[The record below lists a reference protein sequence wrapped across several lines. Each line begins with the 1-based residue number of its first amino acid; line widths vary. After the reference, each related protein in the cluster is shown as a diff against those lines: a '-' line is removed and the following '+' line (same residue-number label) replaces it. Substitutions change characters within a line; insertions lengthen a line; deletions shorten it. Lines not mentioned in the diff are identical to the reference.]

1 MATNTKGAGKA
12 FIEEVLNRRNIEYVT
27 EHRFMGKGRRR
38 FRFDYAILDKKIAI
52 EFEGLESVGVNG
64 KIIPSGHTTKV
75 GYTSDC
81 TKYNLAAING
91 WIVLRFT
98 ALNFEDV
105 GKYLKILI
113 PR

>member
-1 MATNTKGAGKA
+1 MEKKDTKGQGKA
-12 FIEEVLNRRNIEYVT
+12 YIEEVLHRRNIKYVK
-27 EHRFMGKGRRR
+27 EHQFMGKRRR

-52 EFEGLESVGVNG
+52 EFEGLESVDVRG
-64 KIIPSGHTTKV
+64 KVIPSGHTTKV

-98 ALNFEDV
+98 ALNYQDV
-105 GKYLKILI
+105 GKYLSILF

>member
-1 MATNTKGAGKA
+1 MKTKGEGKLY
-12 FIEEVLNRRNIEYVT
+12 IEEVLQSRNISYVK
-27 EHRFMGKGRRR
+27 EHQFMGKRRR

-52 EFEGLESVGVNG
+52 EFEGLESVDVKG
-64 KIIPSGHTTKV
+64 KKIPSGHTTKV

-91 WIVLRFT
+91 WKVLRFT
-98 ALNFEDV
+98 ALNYKDV
-105 GKYLKILI
+105 GKYLSILF

>member
-1 MATNTKGAGKA
+1 MATIGEGKL
-12 FIEEVLNRRNIEYVT
+12 FIEEVLKLRKINYVT
-27 EHRFMGKGRRR
+27 EYTFMKKRRR

-52 EFEGLESVGVNG
+52 EFEGLDSIDING
-64 KIIPSGHTTKV
+64 KIIPSGHLTKV

-81 TKYNLAAING
+81 EKYNLAAINC

-98 ALNFEDV
+98 ALNYRDV

>member
-1 MATNTKGAGKA
+1 MKTKGEGKLY
-12 FIEEVLNRRNIEYVT
+12 IEDVLQSRNISYVK
-27 EHRFMGKGRRR
+27 EHQFMGKRRR

-52 EFEGLESVGVNG
+52 EFEGLESVDVKG
-64 KIIPSGHTTKV
+64 KKIPSGHTTKV

-91 WIVLRFT
+91 WKVLRFT
-98 ALNFEDV
+98 ALNYKDV
-105 GKYLKILI
+105 GKYLSILF